1 MTASFGEFQAWGP
14 ARSLA
19 TEIHG
24 EPTQPR
30 PGGTMTIAAVTSSKV
45 NGGAF
50 LIEEFSP
57 AEVFTA
63 EDLSEE
69 HLAIAHTV
77 DEFWANDVEPNLD
90 AIRQQKPGIA
100 LNVLRKSADLG
111 LTAVA
116 IPERFGGMEMDLAS
130 VMIVGEHLG
139 RDASYGSW
147 HSAHT
152 GIGTLPILFFGTE
165 EQKQRYLP
173 RLAKAEIL
181 AAYALTEPL
190 AGSDALAI
198 RTRADLSPDGKYYVL
213 NGQKMWITNGGA
225 ADLFTAFAKVS
236 GESFTA
242 FLVERSFP
250 GVNSGAEEHKMGI
263 KGSSTTAVYFDNVRV
278 PVENVLGEVGR
289 GHVIAFN
296 ILNLGRLKLGPGAL
310 GAAKNVL
317 AVSLRYAK
325 ERKAFGSAIAEFGA
339 IQHKLAEMAIRIYV
353 VESMVWRVVGLI
365 ENQLR
370 AAFQDNSDAS
380 RTELK
385 AVEEYASECSMIK
398 VYASEM
404 LDYVVDEGVQIH
416 GGYGYHQDY
425 LVERAYR
432 DSRINRIFE
441 GTNEINRLLIP
452 GMLLKRAAR
461 GQLALLPA
469 VQSVLSGNLTE
480 TTGSGDAVEEMRL
493 VHNAKQI
500 ALLAIG
506 IANQKYGTELQKQQ
520 EVLMSISDIIMEALA
535 MESSLLRSRK
545 CAVSGKGGNAAD
557 MCAVFLRE
565 AMGRVEVSCRNVLG
579 ACLEGQALRRNMS
592 VLRSLANSDPT
603 DAIALRRNI
612 ANRLLASERY
622 VCD

>member
-1 MTASFGEFQAWGP
+1 MTTA
-14 ARSLA
+14 
-19 TEIHG
+19 
-24 EPTQPR
+24 
-30 PGGTMTIAAVTSSKV
+30 AAVSPKIT
-45 NGGAF
+45 GGAF

-57 AEVFTA
+57 DELFTA
-63 EDLSEE
+63 EDLSAE
-69 HLAIAHTV
+69 HVAIARTV
-77 DEFWANDVEPNLD
+77 DEFWANDVEAHLE

-152 GIGTLPILFFGTE
+152 GIGTLPILFIGTE
-165 EQKQRYLP
+165 EQKQKYLP

-198 RTRADLSPDGKYYVL
+198 RTRADLSPDGKHYVL

-225 ADLFTAFAKVS
+225 ADLFTVFAKVG
-236 GESFTA
+236 GEHFTA
-242 FLVERSFP
+242 FLVERNFP
-250 GVNSGAEEHKMGI
+250 GVSSGAEEHKMGM
-263 KGSSTTAVYFDNVRV
+263 KGSSTTAVYFDNVQV
-278 PVENVLGEVGR
+278 PVENTLGEIGR
-289 GHVIAFN
+289 GHIIAFN

-310 GAAKNVL
+310 GSAKNVL
-317 AVSLRYAK
+317 AVSLKYAK

-339 IQHKLAEMAIRIYV
+339 TQHKLAEMAIRIYV

-365 ENQLR
+365 DDQLK
-370 AAFQDNSDAS
+370 AAPQDKSDAS
-380 RTELK
+380 RTQLK
-385 AVEEYASECSMIK
+385 AVEEYAAECSMIK

-425 LVERAYR
+425 MVERAYR
-432 DSRINRIFE
+432 DSRVNRLFE

-469 VQSVLSGNLTE
+469 VQGVLNGKFTK
-480 TTGSGDAVEEMRL
+480 TPASGDTDEEMRL
-493 VHNAKQI
+493 VRNAKQI

-506 IANQKYGTELQKQQ
+506 TANKKYGTELQKQQ
-520 EVLMSISDIIMEALA
+520 EVLMSISDIIMEVLA
-535 MESSLLRSRK
+535 MESSLLRTRK
-545 CAVSGKGGNAAD
+545 SAASGRGKNAAD

-565 AMGRVEVSCRNVLG
+565 AMDRVEISCRTVLG
-579 ACLEGQALRRNMS
+579 SCANGDALRGNMS
-592 VLRSLANSDPT
+592 ALRSLAYYDPV
-603 DAIALRRNI
+603 DAIARRRNI
-612 ANRLLASERY
+612 AGRLLANERY

>member
-1 MTASFGEFQAWGP
+1 MTTS
-14 ARSLA
+14 
-19 TEIHG
+19 
-24 EPTQPR
+24 
-30 PGGTMTIAAVTSSKV
+30 AAVSPKIS
-45 NGGAF
+45 GGAF

-57 AEVFTA
+57 DEVFTA

-69 HLAIAHTV
+69 HLAIARTV
-77 DEFWANDVEPNLD
+77 DEFWANDVEPHLE

-139 RDASYGSW
+139 RDGSYGSW

-165 EQKQRYLP
+165 EQKQKYLP

-198 RTRADLSPDGKYYVL
+198 RTRADLSPDGKFYVL

-225 ADLFTAFAKVS
+225 ADLFTVFAKV
-236 GESFTA
+236 GELFTA
-242 FLVERSFP
+242 FLVERNFA
-250 GVNSGAEEHKMGI
+250 GVSSGAEEHKMGM
-263 KGSSTTAVYFDNVRV
+263 KGSSTTAVYFDNVHV
-278 PVENVLGEVGR
+278 PVENVLGEIGR
-289 GHVIAFN
+289 GHIIAFN

-317 AVSLRYAK
+317 AVSLKYAK
-325 ERKAFGSAIAEFGA
+325 ERKAFGSAIAAFGA

-365 ENQLR
+365 ESQLK
-370 AAFQDNSDAS
+370 ASPQDKTDVS
-380 RTELK
+380 RTQLK
-385 AVEEYASECSMIK
+385 AVEEYAAECSIIK

-432 DSRINRIFE
+432 DSRVNRLFE

-461 GQLALLPA
+461 GQLALLTA
-469 VQSVLSGNLTE
+469 VQGVVSGKSTKAPSSVDS
-480 TTGSGDAVEEMRL
+480 DEEARL

-506 IANQKYGTELQKQQ
+506 IANQKYGTELPKRQ
-520 EVLMSISDIIMEALA
+520 EVLMSLADIIMEVLA
-535 MESSLLRSRK
+535 MESTWLRSRK
-545 CAVSGKGGNAAD
+545 SEGAGGGANAAE
-557 MCAVFLRE
+557 MCTVFMPE
-565 AMGRVEVSCRNVLG
+565 AMDRVEISCRNVFG
-579 ACLEGQALRRNMS
+579 ACLDGEDLRRNMS
-592 VLRSLANSDPT
+592 TLRSFSNYDPV
-603 DAIALRRNI
+603 DAVARRRNI
-612 ANRLLASERY
+612 ANHLLANERY